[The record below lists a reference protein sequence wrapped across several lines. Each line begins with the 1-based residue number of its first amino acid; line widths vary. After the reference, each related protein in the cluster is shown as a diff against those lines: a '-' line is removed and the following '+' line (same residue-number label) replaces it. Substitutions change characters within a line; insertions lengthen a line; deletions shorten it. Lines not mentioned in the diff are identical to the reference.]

1 MSSELLISLLC
12 GIVAFLIYTIFFSK
26 EKSDPVILKRLQE
39 TKEKK
44 FTATRNEND
53 LFRRLEAQNN
63 QQKSNLVDMLKD
75 SSEYRLAALEI
86 IFRKFGFTVKVK
98 RLLKIADI
106 KMPVD
111 LFFMIVG
118 GIFLPFLLIGILSNS
133 FLFLLI
139 GIGAASAPYFFIKM
153 KISKNLQQFSLYF
166 PDALGLISNSLRAG
180 HSLLSSF
187 QLVSNESPYPINKL
201 FKNVADDIS
210 LGRDIRESLE
220 DMINNMPGSEDI
232 KFFITAVLIQKEIG
246 GNLAEILDTLN
257 NTIRERAKLIGMIK
271 TQTSQAKISGLVL
284 AMAPIFIAGL
294 VSLLNPVYMA
304 PLFNTTAGQA
314 ALSVAVGMSVMGYLI
329 INKITQIKV

>member
-1 MSSELLISLLC
+1 MSPELISLIV
-12 GIVAFLIYTIFFSK
+12 GIVAFLIYIMFFSK
-26 EKSDPVILKRLQE
+26 EKSDPAILKRLQD

-44 FTATRNEND
+44 FSATRNDSE
-53 LFRRLEAQNN
+53 LFRNLESQNN
-63 QQKSNLVDMLKD
+63 QQKSNLIDMLKD
-75 SSEYRLAALEI
+75 SSEYRLAVLELV
-86 IFRKFGFTVKVK
+86 FKKFGFAVKIK
-98 RLLKIADI
+98 KQLKIADI

-111 LFFMIVG
+111 LFFMITG
-118 GIFLPFLLIGILSNS
+118 GIFLPFFLIGILSNS

-139 GIGAASAPYFFIKM
+139 GIGAAFLPYISIKM

-187 QLVSNESPYPINKL
+187 QLVSSESPYPINKL

-220 DMINNMPGSEDI
+220 DMINNMPDSEDI

-257 NTIRERAKLIGMIK
+257 TTIRERQKLLGMIK

-294 VSLLNPVYMA
+294 VSLLNPAYMA
-304 PLFNTTAGQA
+304 PLFNTSMGQA
-314 ALSVAVGMSVMGYLI
+314 ALAVAIGMSVIGYLI